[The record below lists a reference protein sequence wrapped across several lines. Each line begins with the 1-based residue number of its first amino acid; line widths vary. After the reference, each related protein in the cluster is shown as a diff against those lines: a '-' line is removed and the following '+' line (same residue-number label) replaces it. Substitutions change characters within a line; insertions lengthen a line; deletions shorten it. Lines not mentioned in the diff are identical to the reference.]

1 MKIQTNK
8 KWPLVKCTVSI
19 SLLFTFSAFS
29 RLGSVHL
36 KKKENGISS
45 SNVISR
51 ILLIIFRDTHDADGE
66 SKAASSLGEVYLQ
79 MGEFDKASEYHQM
92 DYDISESHEVMEG
105 KVNGSFVKRYDA
117 ETNAIIG

>member
-1 MKIQTNK
+1 M
-8 KWPLVKCTVSI
+8 S
-19 SLLFTFSAFS
+19 SFE
-29 RLGSVHL
+29 
-36 KKKENGISS
+36 KKENGIS

-51 ILLIIFRDTHDADGE
+51 ILLVIFRDTHDADGE

-117 ETNAIIG
+117 ETNSIIG